1 MKKILC
7 QVEPNRGFYVKNI
20 LRLQKKL
27 KYSFLLMLIISPLL
41 FTTNCK
47 AETFP
52 DKGNFSIIEREINVS
67 NNLTLL
73 NIQDFENEW
82 ILLKDTANIM
92 FSYRVAVCNDKVVVM
107 LKVKNSNLVQQ
118 KLQWSLWWSEMEPL
132 TINAKEEKIGSCDS
146 ETYLIYQIPV
156 GTQINSSGPPIKI
169 LSIN

>member
-7 QVEPNRGFYVKNI
+7 QVELNKGFYVKNI

-52 DKGNFSIIEREINVS
+52 DKGNFKTVEREIIVS
-67 NNLTLL
+67 NGLSLL
-73 NIQDFENEW
+73 NIQNVENEW
-82 ILLKDTANIM
+82 ILLKDTANIT
-92 FSYRVAVCNDKVVVM
+92 FSYRVEVCNAKAVVM
-107 LKVKNSNLVQQ
+107 LKVKNLNSTQQ
-118 KLQWSLWWSEMEPL
+118 KLQWSLWWSKMETV
-132 TINAKEEKIGSCDS
+132 TINSKEDKIGSCDS
-146 ETYLIYQIPV
+146 ETYLIYEIPV
-156 GTQINSSGPPIKI
+156 GYEINSSGPPIKI